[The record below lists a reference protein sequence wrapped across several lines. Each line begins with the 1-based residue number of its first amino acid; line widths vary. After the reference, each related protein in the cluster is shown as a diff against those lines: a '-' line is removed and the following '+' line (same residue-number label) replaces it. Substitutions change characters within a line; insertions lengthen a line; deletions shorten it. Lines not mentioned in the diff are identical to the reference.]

1 MISPSARSPS
11 RRRSLWPARRP
22 AMTHAVRRR
31 PTLGMEQLENRQVL
45 SAATVFEPPATR
57 GADQVSDRSL
67 VPAGDRYEPND
78 TRQTAT
84 NLGTVSGSLSVA
96 DLDTDYEW
104 FLPATSADVD
114 FFRFATTSTGTSAHY
129 VDVLFTHTAGDI
141 DARLLDSSGNV
152 LTTSTGSSNSE
163 RLSLQGRPAG
173 TYFLQV
179 YGFSGAR
186 NSYRLAFQAPG
197 GLALPAD
204 RYETN
209 DTRQTATD
217 LATVSGARTIAD
229 LSIHT
234 ASDRDFFKFITTGA
248 GTSADYIDVLFS
260 QAAGDVD
267 AQLLDAE
274 GNVLTSSTGTSDN
287 ERLSLQGRA
296 AGTYF
301 VEVFGFSSA
310 RNSYQLA
317 FQAPAAPAGDRY
329 ETNDTRQTATD
340 LAIVSGARTIADL
353 SIHTASDR
361 DFFQFVTAGLGT
373 SADYIDVLFSHAA
386 GDVDA
391 QLLDSAGNVLA
402 SSTGASDNE
411 RISLQGLPA
420 GTYYIEVYGY
430 SGARNSYRLA
440 FQAPAAPAGDRYETN
455 DTRQTATDLAI
466 VSGARTI
473 ADLSIHTAS
482 DRDFFK
488 FVTTGAGTSADYV
501 DVLFPHAA
509 GDIDAQLLDAEGNV
523 LTSSTGTS
531 DNERLSLQGRAAGTY
546 FVEVFGFASAR
557 NSYRLAFQA
566 PAAPA
571 GDRYETNDTR
581 QTATDLRTISGA
593 ITVADLSIHTTS
605 DRDFFKFV
613 TTGPGTSAHYVDV
626 LFSHAAGDID
636 ARLLDTAGNV
646 LASSTGASDSERLSL
661 QGLPAG
667 TYYLEVYGYSGDR
680 NAYQLA
686 FEAPPAPSGTSGDRY
701 EANDTRQTATD
712 LRTISGAVTVAD
724 LSIHTT
730 SDRDFFKFVTTGP
743 GTSAH
748 YVDVLFSHAAG
759 DVDAQLLDA
768 NGNVLT
774 SSTGTSDSE
783 RLSLQGLPAG
793 TYFIEV
799 YGYSGDRN
807 SYRLAFQAP
816 GAPAADRYEPNNTRQ
831 TATDLRTIS
840 GSLSLADLSITA
852 NDRDFFRFTLAAAA
866 TSTHAVTASFA
877 HAAGNLEMRLL
888 DAQGNAVRSSLGTTD
903 NERISLEGLGAGTY
917 FVEVFGATSAV
928 TNSYQLAFATPLASQ
943 PGGPTTDAWTIMV
956 YVTASTLDR
965 FAYADINEMEKAV
978 ARLPGTVNLSVF
990 WDQSST
996 RTTYPTGNGAQPA
1009 WGTAGRGFIVA
1020 DANMNSVA
1028 TTFEILPEANTGS
1041 PQTLTDFITWSTQQ
1055 APAQRYA
1062 VILWDHGAGLEGFN
1076 FDDSDGSSRD
1086 NLTTAELNQSL
1097 TTLRG
1102 NGISIDLLSFD
1113 ACMMGMTEVGYAT
1126 RNLATTFVASQEI
1139 EAGNGHDYTTL
1150 FRPLESDPY
1159 AATPATLATGFVRSY
1174 GDQYVGSAD
1183 AQDGADTHSAILSS
1197 RYDTVVTALRSFT
1210 TAAANATASDRTAM
1224 ATARNATPSYTQDYF
1239 RDLGGFMQR
1248 IVNTSSIN
1256 AGIRTAATGVVNAVA
1271 QAVISKTADRRGSS
1285 GMSIYLP
1292 QLGSTIA
1299 TWYSSQ
1305 YASFDAATG
1314 WSTFVS
1320 GAAAAGRNVAVD
1332 WSGAVNTLA
1341 ARAYD
1346 LGLVTG
1352 SGLEFDHLSLI
1363 GETDQDWFRFSIG
1376 GGGAVGNR
1384 IVAQPVG
1391 IAGSVAVE
1399 LYDVAGT
1406 TRLAT
1411 GTAGQISL
1419 AGLPAGQYSLRVASP
1434 NIVERYR
1441 LTFDA
1446 PGVDALTA
1454 VPNSTLDKA
1463 FQLGVISGQQ
1473 QFTGF
1478 VSLNA
1483 VGSGPVNGGWSFYTF
1498 EAAPAVGQQTISLEI
1513 RTPEGVSLEAAFLD
1527 DDGQT
1532 VQSTSGT
1539 GVLSLSLPLV
1549 GSGDRYTLRVRQTPA
1564 RTAATAAAFSAV
1576 FSVSTASAGEDIAL
1590 SATVISENR
1599 PAGTA
1604 VGTLSASIPFSNGNF
1619 TYALVAGDG
1628 ATDNSAF
1635 ALNGDQLIT
1644 ARPFNWE
1651 VRRVYSVRVRATDG
1665 GGQSTERSFT
1675 IRVTDVVNEPLVVES
1690 VNLPSPATYGAGQ
1703 PILFAVTLSQRVTV
1717 GGRPQ
1722 VAVRAGNVSRAA
1734 TYVAGSGSA
1743 VLTFQYVVGAADS
1756 FDVVTL
1762 GQRFIFPAGT
1772 SIATGALRLPAQLP
1786 AGIAGAVAP
1795 GVRIDGRPPR
1805 VIGSVSVPTAGTYT
1819 VGRSLDFTVR
1829 FSEAVIVTGS
1839 AVPSIGLRGMNA
1851 PRTASYVSGSGSTNL
1866 TFRYTVMP
1874 GDAIV
1879 SPAGLSLGSAIALP
1893 PTARLTDAAGNR
1905 AQLGIV
1911 APSLRLIR
1919 IDTRVLASLALP
1931 QAAAEPAAAT
1941 GRLGARV
1948 FARLG

>member
-1 MISPSARSPS
+1 
-11 RRRSLWPARRP
+11 
-22 AMTHAVRRR
+22 MTHAARRR
-31 PTLGMEQLENRQVL
+31 PTLGMEPLENRQVL
-45 SAATVFEPPATR
+45 SAATVLEPRATLW
-57 GADQVSDRSL
+57 ADQVSDRSL
-67 VPAGDRYEPND
+67 LPVGDRYEPNE

-96 DLDTDYEW
+96 NLSIDA
-104 FLPATSADVD
+104 FLSTDVD
-114 FFRFATTSTGTSAHY
+114 FFRFTTTTAGTSAHY
-129 VDVLFTHTAGDI
+129 VDVLFTHTAGDL
-141 DARLLDSSGNV
+141 DARLFDSSGNV
-152 LTTSTGSSNSE
+152 LTSSAGSSNSE

-179 YGFSGAR
+179 YGYSGAR
-186 NSYRLAFQAPG
+186 NSYSLAFQAPG
-197 GLALPAD
+197 VSALPAD
-204 RYETN
+204 RYEGIAPN
-209 DTRQTATD
+209 DTRQTAAD
-217 LATVSGARTIAD
+217 LAIVSGARTIAD

-234 ASDRDFFKFITTGA
+234 TSDRDFFKFVTAGP
-248 GTSADYIDVLFS
+248 GTSADYVDVLFS
-260 QAAGDVD
+260 HAAGDVD
-267 AQLLDAE
+267 ARLLDAS
-274 GNVLTSSTGTSDN
+274 GNVLTESTGTSDN

-301 VEVFGFSSA
+301 VEVF
-310 RNSYQLA
+310 
-317 FQAPAAPAGDRY
+317 
-329 ETNDTRQTATD
+329 
-340 LAIVSGARTIADL
+340 
-353 SIHTASDR
+353 
-361 DFFQFVTAGLGT
+361 
-373 SADYIDVLFSHAA
+373 
-386 GDVDA
+386 
-391 QLLDSAGNVLA
+391 
-402 SSTGASDNE
+402 
-411 RISLQGLPA
+411 
-420 GTYYIEVYGY
+420 GY

-455 DTRQTATDLAI
+455 DTRQTATDLAS

-473 ADLSIHTAS
+473 ADLSIHTTSDRDFFKFVTAGPGTSADYVDVLFSHAAGDVDARLLDASGNVLTESTGTSDNERLSLQGLAAGTYFVEVFGYSGARNSYRLAFQAPAAPAGDRYEANDTRQTATDLAIVTGARTIADLSIHTTS

-488 FVTTGAGTSADYV
+488 FVTTGPGTSADYV
-501 DVLFPHAA
+501 DVLFSHAA
-509 GDIDAQLLDAEGNV
+509 GDVDAQLLDASGNV

-546 FVEVFGFASAR
+546 FVEVFGYSGAR

-571 GDRYETNDTR
+571 GDRYEANDTR

-626 LFSHAAGDID
+626 LFSHAAGDVD
-636 ARLLDTAGNV
+636 ARLLDASGNV
-646 LASSTGASDSERLSL
+646 LTSSTGSSDSERLSL
-661 QGLPAG
+661 QGLPAS
-667 TYYLEVYGYSGDR
+667 TYYLEVYGYSGAR
-680 NAYQLA
+680 NTYQLA
-686 FEAPPAPSGTSGDRY
+686 IQAPPAPSGTSGDRY
-701 EANDTRQTATD
+701 ETNETRQTATD
-712 LRTISGAVTVAD
+712 LRTISGAITVAD
-724 LSIHTT
+724 LSIHTG

-768 NGNVLT
+768 SGNVLT
-774 SSTGTSDSE
+774 ESTGTSDNE

-793 TYFIEV
+793 TYFVEV
-799 YGYSGDRN
+799 FGYSGARN

-840 GSLSLADLSITA
+840 GSLSLADLSVTA

-866 TSTHAVTASFA
+866 TSTHSVTASFA
-877 HAAGNLEMRLL
+877 HAAGNVDMRLL
-888 DAQGNAVRSSLGTTD
+888 DAQGNAVRSASGTAD
-903 NERISLEGLGAGTY
+903 NERINLEGLGAGTY

-928 TNSYQLAFATPLASQ
+928 TNSYQLAFATPLANQ

-956 YVTASTLDR
+956 YITASDLYD
-965 FAYADINEMEKAV
+965 YAHTDINELEKAV

-990 WDQSST
+990 WDQSSRG
-996 RTTYPTGNGAQPA
+996 RTFPTGNGTQPA

-1041 PQTLTDFITWSTQQ
+1041 PQTLIDFITWSTQR

-1062 VILWDHGAGLEGFN
+1062 VIPWNHGAGLEGFN

-1086 NLTTAELNQSL
+1086 NLTTPELVQAL

-1102 NGISIDLLSFD
+1102 SGISIDLLSFD
-1113 ACMMGMTEVGYAT
+1113 SCLMGMTEVGYAT
-1126 RNLATTFVASQEI
+1126 RNLATTFVASQELVS
-1139 EAGNGHDYTTL
+1139 GDGHDYTTL

-1159 AATPATLATGFVRSY
+1159 AATPATLATGFVRSF
-1174 GDQYVGSAD
+1174 GDQYVGSSN
-1183 AQDGADTHSAILSS
+1183 DTHSAILSS
-1197 RYDTVVTALRSFT
+1197 RYDTVVSALRSFT
-1210 TAAANATASDRTAM
+1210 TAAANATSSDRGAM

-1248 IVNTSSIN
+1248 IVNTSSIS

-1271 QAVISKTADRRGSS
+1271 QAVISKTGDRRGSS

-1292 QLGSTIA
+1292 QLGSTMA
-1299 TWYSSQ
+1299 SWYSSQ
-1305 YASFDAATG
+1305 NAGFDAATG
-1314 WSTFVS
+1314 WSAFVS

-1352 SGLEFDHLSLI
+1352 RGLEFDHLSLL
-1363 GETDQDWFRFSIG
+1363 GGTDRDWFRFSIG
-1376 GGGAVGNR
+1376 AGGGVGNR
-1384 IVAQPVG
+1384 VVAQPVG
-1391 IAGSVAVE
+1391 VAGSVAVE
-1399 LYDVAGT
+1399 LYDVTGT

-1419 AGLPAGQYSLRVASP
+1419 AGLPAGQYALRVASP

-1441 LTFDA
+1441 LKFDA
-1446 PGVDALTA
+1446 PGVGAQTA

-1463 FQLGVISGQQ
+1463 FHLGVISGQQ

-1483 VGSGPVNGGWSFYTF
+1483 DGSGPVSGGWSFYSF
-1498 EAAPAVGQQTISLEI
+1498 EAAPAVGQQTISVEI
-1513 RTPEGVSLEAAFLD
+1513 LTPEGVSLEAVFLND
-1527 DDGQT
+1527 VGQT
-1532 VQSTSGT
+1532 VQSISGT
-1539 GVLSLSLPLV
+1539 GVVSLSLPSA
-1549 GSGDRYTLRVRQTPA
+1549 GSGERYTLRVRQTPA
-1564 RTAATAAAFSAV
+1564 RTAATAAAFSAL

-1604 VGTLSASIPFSNGNF
+1604 VGTLSAAIPYSSGSF
-1619 TYALVAGDG
+1619 TYTLVAGDG

-1635 ALNGDQLIT
+1635 AINGDQLTT
-1644 ARPFNWE
+1644 ARPFNME
-1651 VRRVYSVRVRATDG
+1651 LRGIYSVRVRATDRV
-1665 GGQSTERSFT
+1665 GQSTERSFT

-1690 VNLPSPATYGAGQ
+1690 VTPPTPATYVAGR
-1703 PILFAVTLSQRVTV
+1703 PIRFTVTLSRRVTV
-1717 GGRPQ
+1717 RGQPQ
-1722 VAVRAGNVSRAA
+1722 VELRSGNVARAA

-1743 VLTFQYVVGAADS
+1743 VLTFQYVVSAADS
-1756 FDVVTL
+1756 FNVMTL
-1762 GQRFIFPAGT
+1762 GQRFIFPARAG
-1772 SIATGALRLPAQLP
+1772 IATGALSLPARLPV
-1786 AGIAGAVAP
+1786 GIAGAVAP

-1805 VIGSVSVPTAGTYT
+1805 AIGSVSAPASGTYT
-1819 VGRSLDFTVR
+1819 VGQSLNFIVR

-1839 AVPSIGLRGMNA
+1839 AAPRIDLRGMNA
-1851 PRTASYVSGSGSTNL
+1851 LRAATYVSGSGGTDL
-1866 TFRYTVMP
+1866 TFRYTVTP
-1874 GDAIV
+1874 GDAIL
-1879 SPAGLSLGSAIALP
+1879 SPAGLRLGPVIVLP
-1893 PTARLTDAAGNR
+1893 PTARLTDAAGNQAR
-1905 AQLGIV
+1905 LGIV

-1941 GRLGARV
+1941 GRLGAKV